1 MTRIDFHTNVA
12 DKIAY
17 ACRLVRKA
25 HQARNQIVLMTQD
38 AAQCALLDQA
48 LWTFSAPDFLPHVL
62 AGTSLAAETP
72 IILTA
77 SDADRLPHFDILVNL
92 SNRTPGVFS
101 RFQRLF
107 EIISQDPDDA
117 AAGRK
122 RYTEYKQQ
130 NYQPSHFIAG
140 KT

>member
-1 MTRIDFHTNVA
+1 MTRIDFHTNIP

-25 HQARNQIVLMTQD
+25 YLARNQVVLMTQD

-62 AGTSLAAETP
+62 AGAALASETP
-72 IILTA
+72 IVLTNDDG
-77 SDADRLPHFDILVNL
+77 SDLPHFDILVNL
-92 SNRTPGVFS
+92 SDRTPAEFS

-107 EIISQDPDDA
+107 EIISQDPQDA

-122 RYTEYKQQ
+122 RYSHYKQE
-130 NYQPSHFIAG
+130 NYQPGHFVAG
-140 KT
+140 KA